1 VSAILADMPL
11 RLADFLTLKP
21 GDILDTGKPAKG
33 EIEFSIENLLLSLPR
48 RQNLIL
54 GDVGPCRLPMTGR
67 REPRLVRGQ
76 NVWAVLVG
84 RRCRRKQA
92 KQDNAGC
99 SDHGKSG

>member
-1 VSAILADMPL
+1 MVSSEAV
-11 RLADFLTLKP
+11 
-21 GDILDTGKPAKG
+21 GLDPIPVGNNG
-33 EIEFSIENLLLSLPR
+33 GENLLLSLPR